1 VEVDGKSIL
10 EEGDLSTLSF
20 HATKVYNT
28 LEGGAIVMHDEKM
41 KQRID
46 DLKNFG
52 IRNETT
58 VIAPGING
66 KMDELRA
73 AYGLLNLQQ
82 VDRAIEARR
91 QVAVTYREALRD
103 VPGIRYMEDMPGVKH
118 NYSYFPVFVDKNKY
132 GITRDE
138 LYFKLRAKN
147 IWSRR
152 YFYPLISTFTT
163 YRGLKSAHPDNL
175 PVATRM
181 ADEVICL
188 PIHHELSEE
197 NIQRVLDV
205 IINR

>member
-1 VEVDGKSIL
+1 
-10 EEGDLSTLSF
+10 
-20 HATKVYNT
+20 
-28 LEGGAIVMHDEKM
+28 
-41 KQRID
+41 
-46 DLKNFG
+46 
-52 IRNETT
+52 
-58 VIAPGING
+58 
-66 KMDELRA
+66 
-73 AYGLLNLQQ
+73 
-82 VDRAIEARR
+82 
-91 QVAVTYREALRD
+91 
-103 VPGIRYMEDMPGVKH
+103 
-118 NYSYFPVFVDKNKY
+118 VDKNKY

-197 NIQRVLDV
+197 NVQRVIDV